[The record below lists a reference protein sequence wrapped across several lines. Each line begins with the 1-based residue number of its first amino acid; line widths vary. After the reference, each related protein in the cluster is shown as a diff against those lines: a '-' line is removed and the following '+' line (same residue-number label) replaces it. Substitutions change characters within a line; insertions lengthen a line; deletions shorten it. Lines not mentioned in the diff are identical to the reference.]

1 MSRLQVD
8 HGHELYYAEFG
19 NPHGIP
25 LLFMHG
31 GPGSRCDPS
40 HAHYLRPDLFRII
53 QLDQRGC
60 GQSTPHGYLAAN
72 TTEDLV
78 HDMQRLKAHLGIERW
93 VIYGGSW
100 GAVLALQ
107 YAKQFPQATLGVLL
121 RGAFLARLV
130 DWQWFALPQGVAQQ
144 WPLAY
149 QAMLDAAQV
158 SYGHNPAPYFYQC
171 LQTPNEL
178 AYRAALAWNTWETH
192 VMGVAAPNFNADATT
207 WLTSIQRVQVHFHY
221 AVNQFFLGEQGIC
234 ADLNRLQA
242 IPIYAVHGL
251 QDGACRYSAIT
262 ELAAQLPNMQ
272 VLGVTGGHGLHEQT
286 MQQGLQRI
294 TTQLAQSLGLL

>member
-1 MSRLQVD
+1 
-8 HGHELYYAEFG
+8 
-19 NPHGIP
+19 
-25 LLFMHG
+25 
-31 GPGSRCDPS
+31 
-40 HAHYLRPDLFRII
+40 
-53 QLDQRGC
+53 
-60 GQSTPHGYLAAN
+60 
-72 TTEDLV
+72 
-78 HDMQRLKAHLGIERW
+78 MQRLKAHLGIERW

-130 DWQWFALPQGVAQQ
+130 DWQWFALPRGIAQQ

-158 SYGHNPAPYFYQC
+158 PYGHDPVPYFYQC

-178 AYRAALAWNTWETH
+178 AYRAALAWNTWEAC
-192 VMGVAAPNFNADATT
+192 VMGVTPPRVNADATT

-221 AVNQFFLGEQGIC
+221 AANQFFLGEQGIC
-234 ADLNRLQA
+234 ADLK
-242 IPIYAVHGL
+242 
-251 QDGACRYSAIT
+251 DGACRYSAIT

-272 VLGVTGGHGLHEQT
+272 VLGVTAGHGLHEQT

-294 TTQLAQSLGLL
+294 TTHLAQSLGLL